1 MSMTSICIL
10 MYRCPEMSTCIKMAF
25 RYVSKVR
32 CLTWHVAW
40 VTWPICILEIFRL
53 DSPESRFLGSK
64 ISSSLPCGMS
74 SLFTSLRS
82 MLEGLE
88 YLYKMSCCL
97 NDCDEFSRLTP
108 AKPKVI
114 FPTQNTTQSQSNM
127 WQTAPPQSEKIS
139 YSYCPLIQIEKF
151 CSSCR
156 MKLTGF
162 AIEMFANETLIQILI
177 LMKKNERLENE
188 RQVEAFANF
197 SSLWWV
203 WINHGRKSG
212 TCRCNLTNLYAMHIN
227 NNSSVL

>member
-1 MSMTSICIL
+1 MFNLACCMSNMTHLHLRDFQTWFTWIQ
-10 MYRCPEMSTCIKMAF
+10 
-25 RYVSKVR
+25 VSWVKNIVFSAM
-32 CLTWHVAW
+32 WHVVIIHQFAVNAW
-40 VTWPICILEIFRL
+40 GFGVQQFDR
-53 DSPESRFLGSK
+53 
-64 ISSSLPCGMS
+64 
-74 SLFTSLRS
+74 
-82 MLEGLE
+82 
-88 YLYKMSCCL
+88 YKMSCCL

-151 CSSCR
+151 CSSSR

-162 AIEMFANETLIQILI
+162 AIEMFANETLIQNLI

-197 SSLWWV
+197 FSLWWV
-203 WINHGRKSG
+203 
-212 TCRCNLTNLYAMHIN
+212 
-227 NNSSVL
+227 

>member
-156 MKLTGF
+156 MKLTGVCNWDVCKRNTHSKSNLD
-162 AIEMFANETLIQILI
+162 EEKWKTWEWETSWSICQLLFFV
-177 LMKKNERLENE
+177 M
-188 RQVEAFANF
+188 
-197 SSLWWV
+197 SL
-203 WINHGRKSG
+203 N
-212 TCRCNLTNLYAMHIN
+212 
-227 NNSSVL
+227 

>member
-151 CSSCR
+151 CSSSR

-162 AIEMFANETLIQILI
+162 AIEMFANETLTHSKSNLDEEKWKTWEWETSWSICQLLFFVII
-177 LMKKNERLENE
+177 
-188 RQVEAFANF
+188 F
-197 SSLWWV
+197 

-212 TCRCNLTNLYAMHIN
+212 TWLLF
-227 NNSSVL
+227 S